1 MKVTRTIHDLVEV
14 KGLSVSIEY
23 TSKGVPLRVH
33 VSHEDGRPHRPIAL
47 EDDPEVLERVAL
59 ILKAQRETFTGFT
72 VLHHYGVCID
82 HGYQPWETD
91 GAGVP
96 MCGAC
101 LQEERAL
108 DSVQR
113 LEGND
118 EAP

>member
-33 VSHEDGRPHRPIAL
+33 VSLDRPRPINL

-59 ILKAQRETFTGFT
+59 ILKAQREGFTGHGFS
-72 VLHHYGVCID
+72 VSHDYDVCVD
-82 HGYQPWETD
+82 HGYQLWEKD
-91 GAGVP
+91 GAGAP